1 MSNPKDHIAEQEA
14 ITARCEAEAYSIQ
27 AEARWHPVLDTS
39 GSIKPS
45 EIEAFLVEV
54 RGIADEAIQAHEAK
68 VHDFLNQMARFS
80 LPEEECGE
88 QDVEEYISDLDDER
102 LCGEYAA
109 FMEMVRLARSLT

>member
-1 MSNPKDHIAEQEA
+1 MSNLEDHIAEQDA
-14 ITARCEAEAYSIQ
+14 ITARCEAGTCEHP
-27 AEARWHPVLDTS
+27 ECKTREHPVMDTS

-54 RGIADEAIQAHEAK
+54 RGIADEAIQA
-68 VHDFLNQMARFS
+68 HDFLNQMARFS